1 MGAEEDIVFFG
12 RNHVYGAVGGRVA
25 LAQVTIPLRVRDV
38 HFFVGGVCVVV
49 AMKVFV

>member
-12 RNHVYGAVGGRVA
+12 RNHIYDAVGGWI
-25 LAQVTIPLRVRDV
+25 AQVTIPLRVRDV
-38 HFFVGGVCVVV
+38 YFSVGGVCVVV